1 MILADKILLMKF
13 LITAAVLL
21 FMVWGCNNSKESLIK
36 IEGEAQGTTWHI
48 SYLSAENINY
58 KKAMD
63 SLLKKIDS
71 SMSTYLPVSLISRIN
86 KNDST
91 VLVDKFFTDVFSKSI
106 EVSEKTAGLFD
117 VTVGPLVNAWG
128 FGFSKKEKVDSAMI
142 DSLRHFVG
150 YKMIRLEGNRVIKEK
165 PQIQLDFN
173 AIAQGYSVDVLAGY
187 LESRGISN
195 YLVEIGGE
203 LKAKGKKYDVD
214 WKVGIDQPNENAVE
228 RKLEA
233 VIALKNRALATSGNY
248 RKYYEENGQKFA
260 HIIDPRT
267 GHPAKQNLL
276 SATVLADDGI
286 TADAYAT
293 VFMIMGLE
301 RSKQFLAEHNGLKLE
316 VFFIYDE
323 NGKWKTYASE
333 SLKKLINELN

>member
-1 MILADKILLMKF
+1 MK
-13 LITAAVLL
+13 VLVTIVASI
-21 FMVWGCNNSKESLIK
+21 FIICGCNNNKPSLIK

-48 SYLSAENINY
+48 SYLSYDNINY
-58 KKAMD
+58 KTAMD

-71 SMSTYLPVSLISRIN
+71 SMSTYLPVSLISRLN
-86 KNDST
+86 NNDST
-91 VLVDKFFTDVFSKSI
+91 VFVDKYFTDVFNKSV
-106 EVSEKTAGLFD
+106 EVSKRTNGLFD

-142 DSLRHFVG
+142 DSLLHFVG
-150 YKMIRLEGNRVIKEK
+150 YEMLKLENNKVLKEK
-165 PQIQLDFN
+165 PEIKLDFN
-173 AIAQGYSVDVLAGY
+173 AIAQGYSVDVLADY
-187 LESRGISN
+187 LESKGVKN

-203 LKAKGKKYDVD
+203 LKAKGKKYDED

-233 VIALKNRALATSGNY
+233 VIALSNRALATSGNY
-248 RKYYEENGQKFA
+248 RKFYEEGGQKLS

-267 GHPAKQNLL
+267 GYPAKQNLL
-276 SATVLADDGI
+276 STTVLADDGI

-293 VFMIMGLE
+293 AFMIMGLE
-301 RSKQFLAEHNGLKLE
+301 QSKRFIVENKDLKLE

-323 NGKWKTYASE
+323 NGKWKTYTSDK
-333 SLKKLINELN
+333 LKKQVKELY

>member
-13 LITAAVLL
+13 LITVAVLS
-21 FMVWGCNNSKESLIK
+21 FMVCGCNNSKESLIK

-48 SYLSAENINY
+48 SYLSADNTNY
-58 KKAMD
+58 RTAMD

-86 KNDST
+86 NNDST
-91 VLVDKFFTDVFSKSI
+91 VLVDNYFTDVFNKSI

-128 FGFSKKEKVDSAMI
+128 FGFSKKEKVDSTMI
-142 DSLRHFVG
+142 DSLLHFVG
-150 YKMIRLEGNRVIKEK
+150 YKMLRLESNKLIKAK
-165 PQIQLDFN
+165 SQIKLDFN

-187 LESRGISN
+187 LENKGIEN

-203 LKAKGKKYDVD
+203 LKARGKKNNEG
-214 WKVGIDQPNENAVE
+214 WKVGIDQPTENASE

-233 VIALKNRALATSGNY
+233 VITLNNRALATSGNY
-248 RKYYEENGQKFA
+248 RKFYEEGGQKFA

-267 GHPAKQNLL
+267 GYPARQNLL
-276 SATVLADDGI
+276 STTVLADDGI

-293 VFMIMGLE
+293 AFMIMGLE
-301 RSKQFLAEHNGLKLE
+301 GSKQFLSDNKDLKLE

-323 NGKWKTYASE
+323 QGTWKTYASE
-333 SLKKLINELN
+333 SLQKLIEKVN

>member
-1 MILADKILLMKF
+1 MILADKFLQMKL
-13 LITAAVLL
+13 LITIAASLSIIC
-21 FMVWGCNNSKESLIK
+21 GCSNSRENLIK

-48 SYLSAENINY
+48 SYLSADNINY
-58 KKAMD
+58 KAAMD

-91 VLVDKFFTDVFSKSI
+91 VIVDQYFIDVFIKAM
-106 EVSEKTAGLFD
+106 EVSQKTGGLFD

-128 FGFSKKEKVDSAMI
+128 FSFSKKEKIDSAMI
-142 DSLRHFVG
+142 DSLLHFVS
-150 YKMIRLEGNRVIKEK
+150 YKMLRLESNKLIKVK
-165 PQIQLDFN
+165 SQIKLDFN

-187 LESRGISN
+187 LESKGIEN

-203 LKAKGKKYDVD
+203 LKAKGKKNNED
-214 WKVGIDQPNENAVE
+214 WKVGIDQPNENASE

-233 VIALKNRALATSGNY
+233 VITLNNRSLATSGNY
-248 RKYYEENGQKFA
+248 RKFYEEGGQKFS
-260 HIIDPRT
+260 HIIDPGT
-267 GHPAKQNLL
+267 GYPARQNLL
-276 SATVLADDGI
+276 SATILAKDCI

-293 VFMIMGLE
+293 AFMIMGLE
-301 RSKQFLAEHNGLKLE
+301 RSKQFLAANKDLNLE

-323 NGKWKTYASE
+323 KGTSKTYASE
-333 SLKKLINELN
+333 SLEKLVEKLN

>member
-1 MILADKILLMKF
+1 MKL
-13 LITAAVLL
+13 LITIAASL
-21 FMVWGCNNSKESLIK
+21 FIICGCNNSKESLIK

-48 SYLSAENINY
+48 SYLSASNINY
-58 KKAMD
+58 KTAID

-86 KNDST
+86 NNDST
-91 VLVDKFFTDVFSKSI
+91 VVVDKYFADVFNKSVEI
-106 EVSEKTAGLFD
+106 SERTNGLFD

-128 FGFSKKEKVDSAMI
+128 FGFSKRQKVDRILI
-142 DSLRHFVG
+142 DSLMQYVG
-150 YKMIRLEGNRVIKEK
+150 FNMVKLEGNKIIKNK
-165 PQIQLDFN
+165 PEIKLDFN
-173 AIAQGYSVDVLAGY
+173 AIAQGYTVDVLAGF
-187 LESRGISN
+187 LESKGVKN

-203 LKAKGKKYDVD
+203 LKVKGSKEDLG
-214 WKVGIDQPNENAVE
+214 WKVGIDRPEEVAGTE

-233 VIALKNRALATSGNY
+233 IIYLIDKAMATSGNY
-248 RKYYEENGQKFA
+248 RKFYEEGGQKYS

-267 GHPAKQNLL
+267 GYPAKQNLL
-276 SATVLADDGI
+276 SATVLARDGI

-301 RSKQFLAEHNGLKLE
+301 KSKQFLADNTYLGLE

-323 NGKWKTYASE
+323 KGTWKTYASK
-333 SLKKLINELN
+333 SLEKLIEIVD